1 MSQPKAPGAKAPPH
15 AHYWKP
21 CALEM
26 RGWFFGGRGLGIQ
39 TAIQTVLYVH
49 RESEATS
56 WEGFTIEMPL
66 GKNNEDDG
74 FGVTQRYRSRP
85 SPPIITKFEVRF
97 PIGSRFIVQ
106 EISEGTLA
114 KLPKT
119 DKKMSLLEVHSEE
132 RPTVRGFGMP
142 FANPGHPNELQ
153 LGCRRPLRSP
163 RTHSKRNPDQVANA
177 LDFLADMVK
186 TGRFKPADFAIITP
200 YAANVGLT
208 ERLRE
213 RAEYAILLGM
223 PPTATVDSF
232 QGREAGIMVV
242 IMGTTEEVGPGF
254 TTDAHR
260 LKVML
265 SRQRSGLLVF
275 GDINVVETPEPAP
288 GPASGRGG
296 RGGRGGNYVVEHN
309 GVRKLVR
316 DGMLQ
321 QVLKGWKTAGR
332 VIMLP
337 PRPKA
342 KSKAT
347 AVPSQQTRVQ
357 AGPSSLKWSA
367 PDW

>member
-1 MSQPKAPGAKAPPH
+1 
-15 AHYWKP
+15 
-21 CALEM
+21 
-26 RGWFFGGRGLGIQ
+26 
-39 TAIQTVLYVH
+39 
-49 RESEATS
+49 
-56 WEGFTIEMPL
+56 
-66 GKNNEDDG
+66 
-74 FGVTQRYRSRP
+74 
-85 SPPIITKFEVRF
+85 
-97 PIGSRFIVQ
+97 
-106 EISEGTLA
+106 
-114 KLPKT
+114 
-119 DKKMSLLEVHSEE
+119 
-132 RPTVRGFGMP
+132 
-142 FANPGHPNELQ
+142 
-153 LGCRRPLRSP
+153 
-163 RTHSKRNPDQVANA
+163 
-177 LDFLADMVK
+177 MVK

-232 QGREAGIMVV
+232 QGREAGISKYLITLGFPWYTWLTGMITVVV